1 MKVGNRIQLF
11 GRTESATTV
20 INDKIQNTVMNYHR
34 FNMRELVDIINI
46 SDDEVKHF
54 AREHLYI

>member
-1 MKVGNRIQLF
+1 MKVGNRIQLS